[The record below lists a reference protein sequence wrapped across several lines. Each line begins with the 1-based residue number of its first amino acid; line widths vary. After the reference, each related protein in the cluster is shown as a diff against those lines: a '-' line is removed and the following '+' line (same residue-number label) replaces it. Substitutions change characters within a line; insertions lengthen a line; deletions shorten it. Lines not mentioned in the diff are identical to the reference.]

1 MRCEW
6 KIWLFLAVSSAQNIV
21 LRINNDL
28 VFYGVQVYAEQEIEP
43 VIYYTVYTD
52 NQLNVTVKHNGKVYK
67 VNTM

>member
-28 VFYGVQVYAEQEIEP
+28 AFYGVQVYAEQEIEP